1 MNTLLFIGLIVIA
14 IAWIIQLVITAG
26 KSKNLSIGFVWLYF
40 IGVVLLVVANFGL
53 EYNTSNTV
61 AILNIVP
68 AVLALL
74 TIILYPKKKAEKK

>member
-1 MNTLLFIGLIVIA
+1 MNTLLFIGLVVIA

-40 IGVVLLVVANFGL
+40 IGVVLLVIGNFVL
-53 EYNTSNTV
+53 KFNTI

-68 AVLALL
+68 AILALL
-74 TIILYPKKKAEKK
+74 TIIFYPKKKAEKKEQK

>member
-40 IGVVLLVVANFGL
+40 IGVVLLVVGNFGL
-53 EYNTSNTV
+53 KSNAI

>member
-26 KSKNLSIGFVWLYF
+26 KSKNLSIGFVGVYF
-40 IGVVLLVVANFGL
+40 IGVVLLAIGNFGL
-53 EYNTSNTV
+53 KANAI
-61 AILNIVP
+61 AILNIVL

-74 TIILYPKKKAEKK
+74 TVIFYPKKKAEKK